1 MTKAADRIIQGLRE
15 AAAHARGGTVPGLK
29 VHIPNKVDVDWIKR
43 GGQDVM
49 TLVKEAGKRITSLH
63 LRSAQ
68 NGVWMEEFGDGDVDY
83 REVAAYLKKQKWSG
97 LMLVELAYEKGTKPT
112 RGLEENLRR
121 SREYAEK
128 IFA

>member
-1 MTKAADRIIQGLRE
+1 
-15 AAAHARGGTVPGLK
+15 
-29 VHIPNKVDVDWIKR
+29 
-43 GGQDVM
+43 
-49 TLVKEAGKRITSLH
+49 
-63 LRSAQ
+63 
-68 NGVWMEEFGDGDVDY
+68 MEEFGDGDVDY